1 MADLKGRDLLSVSD
15 FNREEIEEVFYLAKK
30 LKLERK
36 TGKRISDYLRGK
48 TVALFFEKPS
58 TRTRISFEV
67 GVYEL
72 GGYPLY
78 LNAQD
83 LQLKRGETIK
93 DTARVLE
100 RYVSGIMARVYSHN
114 TLLELAEY
122 CNIPVINGLSDLE
135 HPCQVISDFFTIR
148 EKKGERRIKL
158 VYLGDGN
165 NVAHSL
171 ILCGA
176 ILGME
181 IVCSCPKDFYPHT
194 MVLEKA
200 KEIAKKTS
208 AKIEIIED
216 PKLAVRDADVLYT
229 DVWVSMGQEEEK
241 EKRLKVFPTYQLN
254 NKLLSLAKEDVIV
267 MHCLPAHRGE
277 EITDE
282 VMDGPHS
289 VIFDQAENR
298 LHVQKAIMALLI

>member
-1 MADLKGRDLLSVSD
+1 MADLKGRDLLSISD
-15 FNREEIEEVFYLAKK
+15 LTREEIEEIFYLAKK
-30 LKLERK
+30 FKLDAK
-36 TGKRISDYLRGK
+36 TGKRLSDYLRGK

-83 LQLKRGETIK
+83 LQLKRGETIT

-100 RYVSGIMARVYSHN
+100 RYVAGIMARVYSHK
-114 TLLELAEY
+114 TLEELSQFTSV
-122 CNIPVINGLSDLE
+122 PVINGLSDLE
-135 HPCQVISDFFTIR
+135 HPCQVLADYFTIR
-148 EKKGERRIKL
+148 EKKGERRLKV

-171 ILCGA
+171 ILGGA

-181 IVCSCPKDFYPHT
+181 VVCSSPKDFYPHPK
-194 MVLEKA
+194 VLEKA

-216 PKLAVRDADVLYT
+216 PKSAVKDADVLYT
-229 DVWVSMGQEEEK
+229 DVWISMGQEEEK
-241 EKRLKVFPTYQLN
+241 EKRLKVFPPYQLN
-254 NKLLSLAKEDVIV
+254 NELLSLAKEDVIV

-289 VIFDQAENR
+289 VVFDEAENR